1 MKTMFA
7 RYIFLLAM
15 LMAGIDAIAQSF
27 TLKGKVTDDEGNALE
42 LATVSCLEQAAV
54 TMTNLKGEFQLQ
66 LNTRDS
72 VVIKF
77 SMVGY
82 APRTR
87 TLRNPRGTQT
97 LQIQMHPNEEL
108 NEVVVT
114 ERRRQTDQMEQL
126 DLTDLKA
133 VPSASGNAIE
143 ELIQQQAGVSTHN
156 ELSSQYN
163 VRGGSFDENS
173 VYINNVEVYRPL
185 LIRSGQQEGLS
196 VINPDMVEKVSFSSG
211 GFSAKY
217 GDKMSSALDINYK
230 RPKAFEASAMASLLG
245 ASGYVGM
252 SNKKFSMSHGVRYKT
267 NRYLLGSLETTG
279 EYKPNFLD
287 YQTYITYKPNS
298 RWTFSFLGNISENH
312 YNFKPKDRETSFGTM
327 KDVKSFKVYFD
338 GQEKDI
344 FRTLFGTASIAR
356 HFGDSTQVKL
366 LWSAFHTKEQEAYDI
381 QGQYWLDDTQSA
393 ENLGVGTYM
402 EHARNY
408 LTANVQSLK
417 LMAEKKYRS
426 HHLET
431 GITVKWE
438 HVKEQSR
445 EWEMRDSSGYSIP
458 HTSNRLDLIYTLA
471 SKNDISSQR
480 VEAYAQDT
488 YRWTGSEGETF
499 YTLCYGLRFAHWSF
513 NHEAIVSPRLSLS
526 VVPAWN
532 HDVTLRLAS
541 GLYYQ
546 SPFYKEMRD
555 TTTVGSMT
563 VATLNPKIK
572 SQRSLQFIAAFDYR
586 FRLNS
591 RPYRFTAEAYY
602 KALSNL
608 IPYNVQNVKVTY
620 YGQNLCSGYA
630 AGLDLKL
637 YGEFVPGTDSWVS
650 FSVMRTQQKMNGL
663 WVPLPTDQRYAMNL
677 HFTDYFPGTERW
689 KMTLRLAYADGLPF
703 GAPHRGLE
711 GQHFR
716 APAYKRADIGMSY
729 LAYKADGATRMQLKN
744 VWIGLD
750 CLNLFGIS
758 NVNSYYWVTDISNRQ
773 WAVPNYLTGRQING
787 KVIVEF

>member
-1 MKTMFA
+1 MFA

-108 NEVVVT
+108 SEVVVT

-217 GDKMSSALDINYK
+217 GDKMSSALDITYK

-287 YQTYITYKPNS
+287 YQTYITYQPNS
-298 RWTFSFLGNISENH
+298 RWTLSFLGNISENH

-344 FRTLFGTASIAR
+344 FRTLFGTASI
-356 HFGDSTQVKL
+356 
-366 LWSAFHTKEQEAYDI
+366 
-381 QGQYWLDDTQSA
+381 
-393 ENLGVGTYM
+393 
-402 EHARNY
+402 
-408 LTANVQSLK
+408 
-417 LMAEKKYRS
+417 
-426 HHLET
+426 
-431 GITVKWE
+431 
-438 HVKEQSR
+438 
-445 EWEMRDSSGYSIP
+445 
-458 HTSNRLDLIYTLA
+458 
-471 SKNDISSQR
+471 
-480 VEAYAQDT
+480 
-488 YRWTGSEGETF
+488 
-499 YTLCYGLRFAHWSF
+499 
-513 NHEAIVSPRLSLS
+513 
-526 VVPAWN
+526 
-532 HDVTLRLAS
+532 
-541 GLYYQ
+541 
-546 SPFYKEMRD
+546 
-555 TTTVGSMT
+555 
-563 VATLNPKIK
+563 
-572 SQRSLQFIAAFDYR
+572 
-586 FRLNS
+586 
-591 RPYRFTAEAYY
+591 
-602 KALSNL
+602 
-608 IPYNVQNVKVTY
+608 
-620 YGQNLCSGYA
+620 
-630 AGLDLKL
+630 
-637 YGEFVPGTDSWVS
+637 
-650 FSVMRTQQKMNGL
+650 
-663 WVPLPTDQRYAMNL
+663 
-677 HFTDYFPGTERW
+677 
-689 KMTLRLAYADGLPF
+689 
-703 GAPHRGLE
+703 
-711 GQHFR
+711 
-716 APAYKRADIGMSY
+716 
-729 LAYKADGATRMQLKN
+729 
-744 VWIGLD
+744 
-750 CLNLFGIS
+750 
-758 NVNSYYWVTDISNRQ
+758 
-773 WAVPNYLTGRQING
+773 
-787 KVIVEF
+787 